1 MYVCMHVCVY
11 VCMHSNN
18 VIVFTTC
25 TSQRR
30 EIIAE
35 LLEEN
40 PQDTSSS
47 LDDVIDLLAETTNG
61 R

>member
-1 MYVCMHVCVY
+1 MHVCVY